1 MPRRNPAGPI
11 EKLSVVASRRCR
23 RLLAFLLLMITGV
36 LVFSVS
42 AFAEEVK
49 EFKPSEAAPRK
60 FEVPA
65 GVSEI
70 HVTAVGGHG
79 ASGSSCQLP
88 EGGSTGG
95 AGAKV
100 TATLEVHGNETLYV
114 EFGGGGSGG
123 TWGTGCPFKMGGDGG
138 GASDVRSDPSALSS
152 RLIVAGGGGG
162 GGFGYEGP
170 ENIGGDGGSAAG
182 VVGGDGLAGESCF
195 GGECEPQG
203 RGGEGA
209 GAQSAGKGGAGVNNC
224 GSGSPGS
231 LGTGGAGEPATGCYG
246 NGGGGGGGGG
256 GYYGGGGGGGSNSP
270 GSGGGGAGSS
280 YIAPGST
287 NTKVEADTTDPQEVM
302 IAYTVAPLPPTALI
316 SSPASG
322 STYAVGQVVATSFS
336 CTEGAEGPGI
346 ESCTDSHGGS
356 GTSGTLDTSTVGP
369 HTYIV
374 TAKSEDGQEGTAE
387 ITYTVAAAPTVM
399 ISSPV
404 SGGTYAVGQPV
415 PTSFSCTEGA
425 HGPGISSCTDSNGGS
440 GTSGTLDTSTTGLH
454 TYTVTA
460 TSSDGQTG
468 TAEITYT
475 VAAAPSASIE
485 TPAAGGGTY
494 SIGESVPTSFSCS
507 DSANGPGISSCTD
520 SNGDS
525 SPGTLDTST
534 AGSYTYTV
542 TATSGDGQTGTASIT
557 YTVAAAPTASIESPA
572 SGGTYAQGAVV
583 PTKFSCTEGA
593 HGSGISSC
601 ADSNGS
607 SAGSG
612 NLSTAA
618 TGSHTYTVTA
628 TSSDGQTGTATIH
641 YTVAAAPT
649 AVISSPTSGNTYA
662 VGQAVP
668 EEFSCADGAGGLG
681 LMYCW
686 DQNNTFSPTKLDT
699 STVGPHTL
707 TVTAISWDG
716 QATSAD
722 VEYTV
727 AAAPTASISSPA
739 GGGTYTV
746 GQVVATGFSCTEG
759 AHGPGISSCADSH
772 GGSGT
777 SGTLDTSTAGSH
789 TYIVTATSS
798 DGQTGT
804 ASITY
809 TVVAPVV
816 APVVTPVVVPVVA
829 AAKAPTTPS
838 LASQLG
844 LPSTKACVS
853 ARKLTIHVAEHVA
866 QSGRTVKIKSA
877 EVLLSGRVVAKLKGS
892 SLLAHVS
899 LVGLEKGAFKLTIV
913 ARTSTGGTLTAS
925 IIIHTCVSKG
935 SR

>member
-11 EKLSVVASRRCR
+11 VRLSVVAHGRCR

-49 EFKPSEAAPRK
+49 EFKPSEAVPRK

-79 ASGSSCQLP
+79 ASGSSCLLP

-100 TATLEVHGNETLYV
+100 TATLKVHENETLYV

-138 GASDVRSDPSALSS
+138 GASDVRSDLSALSS

-162 GGFGYEGP
+162 GGFRYQGP
-170 ENIGGDGGSAAG
+170 ENIGGAGGSAAG
-182 VVGGDGLAGESCF
+182 VVGGDGFAGEDCF
-195 GGECEPQG
+195 EGECQPQG
-203 RGGEGA
+203 GGGEGA
-209 GAQSAGKGGAGVNNC
+209 GAESAGKGGAGVNNC

-231 LGTGGAGEPATGCYG
+231 LGTGGPGEPATGCNG

-256 GYYGGGGGGGSNSP
+256 GYYGGGGGGGSNDP

-280 YIAPGST
+280 YIAPGSM

-302 IAYTVAPLPPTALI
+302 IAYTVAAAPEALI

-322 STYAVGQVVATSFS
+322 GTYAVGQVVLTGFS

-346 ESCTDSHGGS
+346 ESCTDSNGA
-356 GTSGTLDTSTVGP
+356 TSPGALDTSTAGP
-369 HTYIV
+369 HTYVV

-387 ITYTVAAAPTVM
+387 ITYTVAAAPTAT
-399 ISSPV
+399 ITSPE
-404 SGGTYAVGQPV
+404 SGATYALGQ
-415 PTSFSCTEGA
+415 S
-425 HGPGISSCTDSNGGS
+425 
-440 GTSGTLDTSTTGLH
+440 
-454 TYTVTA
+454 
-460 TSSDGQTG
+460 
-468 TAEITYT
+468 
-475 VAAAPSASIE
+475 
-485 TPAAGGGTY
+485 
-494 SIGESVPTSFSCS
+494 
-507 DSANGPGISSCTD
+507 
-520 SNGDS
+520 
-525 SPGTLDTST
+525 
-534 AGSYTYTV
+534 
-542 TATSGDGQTGTASIT
+542 
-557 YTVAAAPTASIESPA
+557 
-572 SGGTYAQGAVV
+572 
-583 PTKFSCTEGA
+583 
-593 HGSGISSC
+593 
-601 ADSNGS
+601 
-607 SAGSG
+607 
-612 NLSTAA
+612 
-618 TGSHTYTVTA
+618 
-628 TSSDGQTGTATIH
+628 
-641 YTVAAAPT
+641 
-649 AVISSPTSGNTYA
+649 
-662 VGQAVP
+662 VP
-668 EEFSCADGAGGLG
+668 EEFSCADGAGGPG

-686 DQNNTFSPTKLDT
+686 DQHNTFSPTKLDT

-716 QATSAD
+716 QATSTD

-739 GGGTYTV
+739 SGGTYTV
-746 GQVVATGFSCTEG
+746 GQVVLTSFSCSEG
-759 AHGPGISSCADSH
+759 AGGPGIESCADSH
-772 GGSGT
+772 GGSGS
-777 SGTLDTSTAGSH
+777 SGTLDTSIAGAH
-789 TYIVTATSS
+789 TYTVTATSS

-809 TVVAPVV
+809 TVAAPVV
-816 APVVTPVVVPVVA
+816 APVVTPAVAPVVA

-866 QSGRTVKIKSA
+866 QADGTVKIKSA
-877 EVLLSGRVVAKLKGS
+877 EVLLSGHVVAHLKGS
-892 SLLAHVS
+892 SLVAHVS
-899 LVGLEKGAFKLTIV
+899 LVGLEKGAFKLTIK

-925 IIIHTCVSKG
+925 IIIHTCVSAKG
-935 SR
+935 STTRA